1 MYRPGLPLEFLQNKE
16 PKLLTKDLMPVSWPK
31 DPDLE
36 WCPPGHGD
44 LYTALRGTGLLQQL
58 LDGGYRYVFVSNS
71 DNLGA
76 VPDARVAGW
85 FAASGAPFAIEAVR
99 RTPSDRK
106 GGHFARRKVDGRLVL
121 RETAQTLDADKEALA
136 DLSRHRYCSTNNL
149 WIDLQALHRVRDRMI
164 AHRTRL
170 ISQMRAFC
178 LEYGIAIHQG
188 AGKFKAEIPRVLADE
203 TNELTPS
210 MRRILTEVHGEMM
223 ELEQRIVAMNHEIED
238 IAARSDTARRLMTVP
253 GIGPLASTALL
264 AAAGSGRQF
273 AKARDLAAWLG
284 LVPREHSTG
293 GKTKLLG
300 ISKRGN
306 KYLRRM
312 IVHGARSCV
321 THLDRSRDRLG
332 PWLDGLE
339 SRMHKN
345 KVTVAL
351 AAKIARIVWVILTK
365 PGATYERRVPAF
377 G

>member
-1 MYRPGLPLEFLQNKE
+1 MKSNKN
-16 PKLLTKDLMPVSWPK
+16 DII
-31 DPDLE
+31 
-36 WCPPGHGD
+36 
-44 LYTALRGTGLLQQL
+44 
-58 LDGGYRYVFVSNS
+58 
-71 DNLGA
+71 
-76 VPDARVAGW
+76 DAE
-85 FAASGAPFAIEAVR
+85 AIAEAVTR
-99 RTPSDRK
+99 PTMRFVEIRTP
-106 GGHFARRKVDGRLVL
+106 
-121 RETAQTLDADKEALA
+121 EQ
-136 DLSRHRYCSTNNL
+136 
-149 WIDLQALHRVRDRMI
+149 IDLQALHRVRDRMI

-223 ELEQRIVAMNHEIED
+223 ELEQRITAMNHEIEA

-273 AKARDLAAWLG
+273 RRARDLAAWLG

-351 AAKIARIVWVILTK
+351 AAKIARVVWVILTK

>member
-1 MYRPGLPLEFLQNKE
+1 MSIRNQPRDAAVFGIDIGKTVFHVVGLDAAHAPIQKATFRRETLLQFFERASPVLVGMEACPGSQWLAR
-16 PKLLTKDLMPVSWPK
+16 KLLGM
-31 DPDLE
+31 
-36 WCPPGHGD
+36 GH
-44 LYTALRGTGLLQQL
+44 TVRIVPAQ
-58 LDGGYRYVFVSNS
+58 FVKPFVKSNKN
-71 DNLGA
+71 DII
-76 VPDARVAGW
+76 DAE
-85 FAASGAPFAIEAVR
+85 AIAEAVTR
-99 RTPSDRK
+99 PTMRFVEIRTP
-106 GGHFARRKVDGRLVL
+106 
-121 RETAQTLDADKEALA
+121 EQ
-136 DLSRHRYCSTNNL
+136 
-149 WIDLQALHRVRDRMI
+149 IDLQALHRVRDRMI

-223 ELEQRIVAMNHEIED
+223 ELEQRITAMNHEIEA

-273 AKARDLAAWLG
+273 RRARDLAAWLG

-351 AAKIARIVWVILTK
+351 AAKIARVVWVILTK